1 MFQTCFVTFTTVHL
15 TGLFCF
21 FFMVLEAKE
30 EYRILH
36 GYVIGEPYDYGSV
49 MHYGYNFFSVDS
61 KRPVIVKLMPG
72 GKQIGQR
79 DGFSD
84 LDLRKINK
92 LYNCTKYI
100 SECSLPALVRDFFS
114 NLYASPIVLDCF
126 YRIDKEAQTGH
137 SQNSFR
143 YEKCNGYKKCIYCKL
158 LPWPSGFS
166 LSSSTHTSLSLYD
179 LVLARDFLSCLV

>member
-1 MFQTCFVTFTTVHL
+1 MGQSSNRCFVTFTAVHL
-15 TGLFCF
+15 TGLFF
-21 FFMVLEAKE
+21 FFFFSMVLEAKV
-30 EYRILH
+30 EYRRLQ
-36 GYVIGEPYDYGSV
+36 GDVIGEPYDYGSV

-100 SECSLPALVRDFFS
+100 SE
-114 NLYASPIVLDCF
+114 
-126 YRIDKEAQTGH
+126 
-137 SQNSFR
+137 
-143 YEKCNGYKKCIYCKL
+143 
-158 LPWPSGFS
+158 
-166 LSSSTHTSLSLYD
+166 
-179 LVLARDFLSCLV
+179 